1 MTTLSIQ
8 KGTVNDIQVSVNNT
22 EVSVGGTTNLNVQV
36 TPTATQQVVINRGLV
51 GPTGPQGPEG
61 PSGSSNI
68 GGYPVSIT
76 GAQNYDALMFVSNEW
91 INVNQLE
98 IADGGNF

>member
-8 KGTVNDIQVSVNNT
+8 KGSVNDVQVAVNNT
-22 EVSVGGTTNLNVQV
+22 EVIVGGSVNLNVEV
-36 TPTATQQVVINRGLV
+36 TPTPTQQIVINRGLV
-51 GPTGPQGPEG
+51 GPTGPQGPQG
-61 PSGSSNI
+61 QSGGTDI
-68 GGYPVSIT
+68 GGYPVVIT

-98 IADGGNF
+98 IADGGNY